1 MYTSA
6 SAIVALKMVSASRQT
21 GRSPLSKK
29 RMANKI
35 TGANAGGASRLRI
48 RALRAAASLSS
59 TVRPQRAILQNGD
72 NLRSH
77 KVLKRNKKENRM
89 KNKINIESLVVGAAL
104 GAAVVFSLG
113 AATIGKKSEYR
124 QVPTQQSDES
134 LNKMA

>member
-1 MYTSA
+1 
-6 SAIVALKMVSASRQT
+6 
-21 GRSPLSKK
+21 
-29 RMANKI
+29 MANKI

-89 KNKINIESLVVGAAL
+89 KNKINIKSLVVGAAL

-113 AATIGKKSEYR
+113 AATIGRLSAPAR
-124 QVPTQQSDES
+124 
-134 LNKMA
+134 LKMEGSTS